1 VKSLFHTRMKLLIST
16 AMLTIAV
23 MIYSCAT
30 VPPLYYSPDGKVL
43 IKEVNRG
50 RALAKKLKTFFT
62 LDDEAIEKFG
72 LYFKD
77 SKLYVYGT
85 LRYDEDYLEE
95 FDLFRINVEINLR
108 TKNLLYVAFPVENLP
123 LLEEVP
129 GIDFFDIDKKGKIR
143 LQQAA
148 ELNILAT
155 PEPEP
160 EVVFEPEAETESDSV
175 NTPDIIPETETISD
189 TLETVI
195 EPEIQS
201 IPDSVTVPDNVS
213 VPDSVTVTKPP
224 EIEEVPEPD

>member
-1 VKSLFHTRMKLLIST
+1 MKLLIFT
-16 AMLTIAV
+16 AILTIAV
-23 MIYSCAT
+23 VLFSCAT
-30 VPPLYYSPDGKVL
+30 VPPLYYSPDGKIL
-43 IKEVNRG
+43 IKEVNNG
-50 RALAKKLKTFFT
+50 RATAKKLKTFFS
-62 LDDEAIEKFG
+62 LNDELIEKFG
-72 LYFKD
+72 LYYKD
-77 SKLYVYGT
+77 SKLFVYGT

-160 EVVFEPEAETESDSV
+160 EAVLEPEAETESDSDSV
-175 NTPDIIPETETISD
+175 NALNVIPETVTIPD

-195 EPEIQS
+195 EPEIEA
-201 IPDSVTVPDNVS
+201 
-213 VPDSVTVTKPP
+213 VPDSVTVTNPP
-224 EIEEVPEPD
+224 EIEEEPEPDR